1 MAHTDIIL
9 KEVDGVF
16 VPSQSQVSVDKGDS
30 IAFSTSDNRQVALFF
45 SPGAVPVLSP
55 APSVPTVLAP
65 AKKAEFTFTS
75 SDAGAYSV
83 FFEKDASTPP
93 AHFPVRPSNLLL
105 MEIDTS
111 HSGFGGPQSGTRGG

>member
-1 MAHTDIIL
+1 MAHTDITL
-9 KEVDGVF
+9 KQADGVF
-16 VPSQSQVSVDKGDS
+16 VPSQPQVPVVKGDTIS
-30 IAFSTSDNRQVALFF
+30 ISTGDGGQVALFF

-65 AKKAEFTFTS
+65 GQKAEFTFAS
-75 SDAGAYSV
+75 SDTGAYSV

-105 MEIDTS
+105 LEIDSS
-111 HSGFGGPQSGTRGG
+111 HSGFGGPQSGPRS